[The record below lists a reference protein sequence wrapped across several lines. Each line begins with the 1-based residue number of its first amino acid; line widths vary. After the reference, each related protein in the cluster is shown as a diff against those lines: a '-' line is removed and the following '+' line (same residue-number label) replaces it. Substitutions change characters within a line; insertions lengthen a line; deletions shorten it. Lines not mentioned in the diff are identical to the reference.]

1 MLAFHTAPA
10 RLGAG
15 TLPAPALRQ
24 PPAARVAAAAIVSVA
39 GSLAADAA
47 LVTIATA
54 VFPSTRGY
62 GHFPV
67 PRLRQIDGNRRGDR
81 LPGVAS
87 RDSDLG
93 SAPLAVLPLAIL
105 VTLVLWLPGPYI
117 LVSGQPAEPVAVLMI
132 MHLAMALTTCNC
144 LVQPAKVGVS

>member
-24 PPAARVAAAAIVSVA
+24 PPAARVVAAAIVSVA

-54 VFPSTRGY
+54 VSPSTRGY
-62 GHFPV
+62 GHFLFHDYA
-67 PRLRQIDGNRRGDR
+67 RLTVIG
-81 LPGVAS
+81 
-87 RDSDLG
+87 
-93 SAPLAVLPLAIL
+93 AVIAC
-105 VTLVLWLPGPYI
+105 WC
-117 LVSGQPAEPVAVLMI
+117 GQ
-132 MHLAMALTTCNC
+132 
-144 LVQPAKVGVS
+144 S